1 VARNRLKGHLPRL
14 APEFYRGT
22 AFVHWTLT
30 IENRATGWL
39 TESFHQDWQ
48 ICLLHASARY
58 HLACPAYVLMPD
70 HLHLVWLG
78 FREDSNQLPAIEFLR
93 NHLRSALLPAIWQ
106 RQAHDHVL
114 NDQERNHDALA
125 NTMQYILENPV
136 RGGLVRSFD
145 EYPYL
150 DCCVPGYPD
159 LDVCAADYWELF
171 WRIYSRIAA
180 RKSHSLTLAAT

>member
-1 VARNRLKGHLPRL
+1 
-14 APEFYRGT
+14 
-22 AFVHWTLT
+22 
-30 IENRATGWL
+30 
-39 TESFHQDWQ
+39 
-48 ICLLHASARY
+48 
-58 HLACPAYVLMPD
+58 MPD

-136 RGGLVRSFD
+136 RAGLVRSFD